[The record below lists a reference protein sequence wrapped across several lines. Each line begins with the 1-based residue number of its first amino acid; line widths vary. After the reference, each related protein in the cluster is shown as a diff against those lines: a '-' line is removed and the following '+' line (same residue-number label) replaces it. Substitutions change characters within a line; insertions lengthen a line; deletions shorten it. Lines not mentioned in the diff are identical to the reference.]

1 MHDNTRQLRHRML
14 PGDKNVSSTDA
25 FSINN
30 HQTDLCEVPKQDC
43 KLFLVPPT
51 EAKRPMRDICSTSK
65 EFLLRVY
72 DFNVCS
78 MYKQGILQL
87 AIATVLKYI

>member
-51 EAKRPMRDICSTSK
+51 EAKR
-65 EFLLRVY
+65 VY

-78 MYKQGILQL
+78 MYKKGILQQ